1 MRTPLLTSE
10 DVKDGALNSRL
21 EANEMG
27 VRRLAWISARMRLA
41 SKDGSRTT
49 GHAGRCSMHAPTLRR
64 SAEAAATAA
73 RATRL
78 RWLPWCR
85 LGRRE
90 PATFRAAAQRK
101 RGVAAQPLAGTSFD
115 SCVGAVATSASTA
128 SDGTSKASSRSISE
142 CTTTGCNAATGTF
155 TSTVGA
161 TTSKSCAAGE
171 VFHGMAA
178 TRTAIRAERAD
189 FEARAPATV
198 RAAHHVSVRDAVVER
213 CGNLRRN
220 RRRVLLRRRGA
231 PRRRRRRN
239 RGHERA
245 RPCTKV
251 NNATAIDDAA
261 MAMTTCM

>member
-21 EANEMG
+21 EAKEMG

-101 RGVAAQPLAGTSFD
+101 RGVAAQRLAGTSFD

-161 TTSKSCAAGE
+161 ATSKSCAAGE
-171 VFHGMAA
+171 VLHGMAA
-178 TRTAIRAERAD
+178 TRTGIRAERAD

-198 RAAHHVSVRDAVVER
+198 RAAA
-213 CGNLRRN
+213 
-220 RRRVLLRRRGA
+220 A
-231 PRRRRRRN
+231 QPRRRAAKAELPIMLAFEMPLFN
-239 RGHERA
+239 VVAICGGTVAECCSVGGVLLGGA
-245 RPCTKV
+245 AGETEAT
-251 NNATAIDDAA
+251 NAPNPAP
-261 MAMTTCM
+261 

>member
-198 RAAHHVSVRDAVVER
+198 RAAAAQPRRSAAKAELPIMLAFEMPLLNGVAICGGTVAECCSVV
-213 CGNLRRN
+213 G
-220 RRRVLLRRRGA
+220 VLLGGA
-231 PRRRRRRN
+231 A
-239 RGHERA
+239 GETEA
-245 RPCTKV
+245 T
-251 NNATAIDDAA
+251 NAPDPAP
-261 MAMTTCM
+261 